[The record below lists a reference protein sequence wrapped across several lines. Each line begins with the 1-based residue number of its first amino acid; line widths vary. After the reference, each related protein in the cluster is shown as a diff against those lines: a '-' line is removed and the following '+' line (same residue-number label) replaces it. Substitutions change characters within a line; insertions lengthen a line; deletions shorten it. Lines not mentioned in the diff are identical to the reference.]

1 MLEIL
6 DSPLLREEHLL
17 FRREVRRF
25 VEQEVKPHGLQWE
38 QDGRVPKHVL
48 RRMGE
53 LGMLGVRFPQRYGG
67 SDGDVLLSVVLAE
80 ELGRSTFGGFAI
92 TVLTQTDTATPILA
106 RCGNE
111 EQLARFL
118 PRIVSGESVA
128 AIALTEP
135 DAGSDVGALRTRA
148 TRRGDE
154 WVLNGSKIYVT
165 NGVYA
170 DVYFI
175 AARTGAQDAG
185 TRALSVF
192 VVEKGTPGLTVA
204 RGLDK
209 MGWRSSDTAE
219 LVLEDCRV
227 PARNLL
233 GEENA
238 GFLALRTN
246 LQNERLVLGAQAMGE
261 AVAAIELTVRYATER
276 KVFGAPLWEKQAVR
290 HRLAALLGRVEAARQ
305 LVYATGFA
313 HAQGRPCFREVAMVK
328 ALCGELVNE
337 VVYACQQFHGGFGYM
352 REATIERM
360 VRDARIHAIGGGA
373 TEVMLDQVAKR
384 MT

>member
-1 MLEIL
+1 MLEAL
-6 DSPLLREEHLL
+6 DSPMLGEEHLL

-25 VEQEVKPHGLQWE
+25 VEEEVKPFGSRWE
-38 QDGRVPKHVL
+38 AEGRVPRAVL

-53 LGMLGVRFPQRYGG
+53 LGMLGVRYPQQYGG
-67 SDGDVLLSVVLAE
+67 SGGDALLSLVLAE

-106 RCGNE
+106 RCGTE
-111 EQLARFL
+111 EQRARLL
-118 PRIVSGESVA
+118 PRIVSGEAIA

-135 DAGSDVGALRTRA
+135 DAGSDVAGLRTRA
-148 TRRGDE
+148 ARHGDG
-154 WVLNGSKIYVT
+154 WVLDGSKIYVT
-165 NGVYA
+165 NGVHA
-170 DVYFI
+170 DVYFVT
-175 AARTGAQDAG
+175 ARTGAEPG
-185 TRALSVF
+185 TTRGLSVF

-204 RGLDK
+204 RALDK

-219 LVLEDCRV
+219 LVFEGCRI
-227 PARNLL
+227 PAENLI
-233 GEENA
+233 GEEGA
-238 GFLALRTN
+238 GIAALRTN

-261 AVAAIELTVRYATER
+261 ALAAIDLTVRYARER

-305 LVYATGFA
+305 LIYATGWRYG
-313 HAQGRPCFREVAMVK
+313 QGRPCHREVAMVK

-337 VVYACQQFHGGFGYM
+337 VMYACQQFHGGFGYM
-352 REATIERM
+352 REAPIERM

-384 MT
+384 MA